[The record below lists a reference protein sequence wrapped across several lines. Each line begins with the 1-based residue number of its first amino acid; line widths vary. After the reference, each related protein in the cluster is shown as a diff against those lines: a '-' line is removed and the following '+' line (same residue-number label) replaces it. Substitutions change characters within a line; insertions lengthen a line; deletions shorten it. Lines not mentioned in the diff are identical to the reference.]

1 MYKYRLSK
9 TVIKFL
15 EKRDKAFLLRF
26 EEKLMEIRKD
36 PHHPVADVEPY
47 KWYPDDYRLR
57 IGKYRFLYTVKESE
71 VIVYF
76 YDADSRGGIYK

>member
-1 MYKYRLSK
+1 MYNYRLSK

-26 EEKLMEIRKD
+26 EEKLDEIVKN
-36 PHHPVADVEPY
+36 PTTSTADVKPY
-47 KWYPDDYRLR
+47 IGRPWHYRLR
-57 IGKYRFLYTVKESE
+57 IGKYRFLYAILEE
-71 VIVYF
+71 EIIIYF